1 MKKYRLDPNKLP
13 KQKTTILKI
22 YGITFLIMV
31 VVALALNWGQESINS
46 MIWMIPLMLALFGY
60 SGYQAY
66 KQRKL
71 LWEEYS
77 LEIFDDYLLQNQPK
91 YPELKLSKDDLI
103 NLEEKRYGLL
113 ISAKQGKNI
122 LVITKDMGDVEYEE
136 VKAILTEW
144 LKETRENQSSE
155 QEQERDETEIEQ
167 EDSKMISEE
176 IETASKTIDQKEGN
190 QAEEDE

>member
-13 KQKTTILKI
+13 KQKATILKI

-71 LWEEYS
+71 LWDEYS

-91 YPELKLSKDDLI
+91 YPELKLSKGDLI

-122 LVITKDMGDVEYEE
+122 LVITKDMVDEEYEE
-136 VKAILTEW
+136 VKAIFTEW
-144 LKETRENQSSE
+144 MKEIRENQSSV
-155 QEQERDETEIEQ
+155 QEQEGDEPEIELISGETEIE
-167 EDSKMISEE
+167 SKV
-176 IETASKTIDQKEGN
+176 IDQEEEN
-190 QAEEDE
+190 QVEEDE